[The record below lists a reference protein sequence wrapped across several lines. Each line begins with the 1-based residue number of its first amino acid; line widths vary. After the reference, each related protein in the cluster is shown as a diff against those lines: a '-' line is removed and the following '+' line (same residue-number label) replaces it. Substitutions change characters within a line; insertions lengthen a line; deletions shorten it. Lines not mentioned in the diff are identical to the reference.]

1 MSHAL
6 GVADGGPGL
15 PFVNWSTEGGD
26 LRTAHFSGTDALAGQ
41 PLMRMEARC
50 LRGEELTHRHN
61 IGIVPERSHR
71 GHKHPRITTSP
82 MIRSATLPRAS
93 DNPAASSGPL

>member
-1 MSHAL
+1 MVGLLRSQSVGVKATPAWAIDLLTPPAYLGLMSHAL

-41 PLMRMEARC
+41 PLMRM
-50 LRGEELTHRHN
+50 
-61 IGIVPERSHR
+61 
-71 GHKHPRITTSP
+71 
-82 MIRSATLPRAS
+82 
-93 DNPAASSGPL
+93 